1 MHTYGLKESKEENSY
16 VVKKNENTSTLKPT

>member
-16 VVKKNENTSTLKPT
+16 AIEENENTSTLKPT